1 VVPEVTL
8 LLGGL
13 GLLLVLSLGTLVEWV
28 IQLVKDE
35 ENLRG

>member
-1 VVPEVTL
+1 MIL

-28 IQLVKDE
+28 LQLVEDE